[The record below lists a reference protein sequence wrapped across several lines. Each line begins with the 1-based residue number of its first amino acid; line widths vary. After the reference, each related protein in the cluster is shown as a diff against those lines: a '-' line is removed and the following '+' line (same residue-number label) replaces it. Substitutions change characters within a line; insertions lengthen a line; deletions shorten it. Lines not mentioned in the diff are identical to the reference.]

1 MFRNRLI
8 KVLECFNL
16 YEAEKLLR
24 DIYAHKQH
32 EDNGTL
38 LSIEEEEMS
47 DELFHIVQEYKKYH

>member
-8 KVLECFNL
+8 KVLDCFNL

-24 DIYAHKQH
+24 DIYVHKQY
-32 EDNGTL
+32 EDNGPL

-47 DELFHIVQEYKKYH
+47 DKLFHIVEEYKKYH